1 MNNKLSEEKIKNIN
15 LEIEPGELRKYDFEK
30 I

>member
-15 LEIEPGELRKYDFEK
+15 LEIEPGELREYDFEK